1 MPAAKRIYARFTG
14 PEIFLEQGR
23 LLYSLLYVFAREG
36 YGIDLFDWLGEQPL
50 EKYGQMIHGL
60 DTLRLVH
67 AAPDDPAQQWY
78 LYDHTLPELAALPWR
93 KRLQVRFDLFS
104 PFWRENP
111 IIMPFPMHPMQSGL
125 TGAELVALRQSE
137 RRMRV
142 FFSGDTEHY
151 GRIWIRYPRTKL
163 PRVRIVKSALEGLG
177 EEAALVDD
185 AVSLADMLAQGY
197 TNRCVFTASS
207 QVRIAF
213 ADWLPTLAKADF
225 FLSPPGIVMPM
236 CHNIIE
242 AMAVGTIPITNYPEW
257 LDPPLRHGRECLAF
271 DDETSL
277 IAQLRRALAMDPAE
291 IEALRRGVI
300 EYYERHLR
308 PDGFVRRI
316 ETSHEAVQPIL
327 MYTERNVAL
336 HTKRLG
342 RTSLLMQGTERPQ
355 GVMRRWLAAWRND
368 VESKVR
374 G

>member
-1 MPAAKRIYARFTG
+1 MPDAKRIYARFTG

-23 LLYSLLYVFAREG
+23 LLYSLLHVFVREG
-36 YGIDLFDWLGEQPL
+36 YRIDLFDWLGEKPL

-60 DTLRLVH
+60 DSLRLVH
-67 AAPDDPAQQWY
+67 AAPADPAQQWY
-78 LYDHTLPELAALPWR
+78 LYDRTVPELAALPWR

-125 TGAELVALRQSE
+125 TGEDLVALRQSE

-151 GRIWIRYPRTKL
+151 RRVWIRYPRTKL
-163 PRVRIVKSALEGLG
+163 PRERIVQAAIGGLG
-177 EEAALVDD
+177 EEAVLVHD
-185 AVSLADMLAQGY
+185 AAELAERLAQGY
-197 TNRCVFTASS
+197 TQKCVFTASS
-207 QVRIAF
+207 QVRIEF

-271 DDETSL
+271 DDEADL
-277 IAQLRRALAMDPAE
+277 VAQLRLALTMDPAL

-300 EYYERHLR
+300 DYYERHLR
-308 PDGFVRRI
+308 PDGFVRRV
-316 ETSHEAVQPIL
+316 EASTEAVQPIL

-336 HTKRLG
+336 HAKRLG
-342 RTSLLMQGTERPQ
+342 RTSLLVQGTNRPQ
-355 GVMRRWLAAWRND
+355 GVVQRWLAAWRND
-368 VESKVR
+368 VESRVR

>member
-1 MPAAKRIYARFTG
+1 MPQAKRIYARFSG

-23 LLYSLLYVFAREG
+23 LLFSLLHVFAREG
-36 YGIDLFDWLGEQPL
+36 YQIDLYDWLGEQPL
-50 EKYGQMIHGL
+50 EKYGQLIYGL
-60 DTLRLVH
+60 DSLRLVH
-67 AAPDDPAQQWY
+67 AAPADPAQQWY
-78 LYDHTLPELAALPWR
+78 LYDHPLLELASLPWQ

-125 TGAELVALRQSE
+125 TGEDLTALRRTE

-151 GRIWIRYPRTKL
+151 RRIWIRYPRTKL
-163 PRVRIVKSALEGLG
+163 PREQIVMAAIGGLG
-177 EEAALVDD
+177 EQAVLVHD
-185 AVSLADMLAQGY
+185 ATELADRLAQGY
-197 TNRCVFTASS
+197 TQKCVFTASS
-207 QVRIAF
+207 QVRIEF

-271 DDETSL
+271 DDEADL
-277 IAQLRRALAMDPAE
+277 IAQLRQALAMDPAQ
-291 IEALRRGVI
+291 IESLRRGVI

-308 PDGFVRRI
+308 PDGFVRRV
-316 ETSHEAVQPIL
+316 ETSTENPLLIL
-327 MYTERNVAL
+327 MYTERNVARNA
-336 HTKRLG
+336 KRLG
-342 RTSLLMQGTERPQ
+342 RTSLLMQGTDRPP
-355 GVMRRWLAAWRND
+355 GMLRRWLAAWRNE
-368 VESKVR
+368 VESRVK